1 INNSI
6 DEVEN
11 EDSVSNLIA
20 TNAVLKTENSFSND
34 VVVNESNI
42 IKKDDQHASVSLSDN
57 NLIEQSDSIKTI
69 IDLNLTEDSE
79 NLVKHIGSGIDQESE
94 TNQDKE
100 ISRDSIIKKK
110 PPDTT
115 EHITIHF
122 DNSELDNSDIV
133 NNPNDFSN
141 SKNENVTSDL
151 TSFNQDLTEK
161 RDLSNIE
168 STSQNLFA
176 EEFVDH
182 SIITHRSNPVETKRA
197 NDLIL
202 ENQVAQA
209 ISTDENGFNPDNLI
223 VQNNFEY
230 DESSEKTVLTEKVI
244 LNSAVIMS
252 TVDVSA
258 MKIKSNGKYVET
270 DIASRTDAILV
281 NFKLSKNSFQSSG
294 YKEVYIVI
302 QNPNG
307 KVINE
312 KGKFTLKNG
321 NEVPYT
327 DKTTTYY
334 EKRNLAVSIF
344 SDRFIQKIVKGTYIV
359 KIYIEG
365 YLIGETF
372 LILEGY

>member
-1 INNSI
+1 M
-6 DEVEN
+6 VEN
-11 EDSVSNLIA
+11 PTDISNHKNG
-20 TNAVLKTENSFSND
+20 NA
-34 VVVNESNI
+34 I
-42 IKKDDQHASVSLSDN
+42 
-57 NLIEQSDSIKTI
+57 
-69 IDLNLTEDSE
+69 SE
-79 NLVKHIGSGIDQESE
+79 KI
-94 TNQDKE
+94 
-100 ISRDSIIKKK
+100 
-110 PPDTT
+110 
-115 EHITIHF
+115 
-122 DNSELDNSDIV
+122 
-133 NNPNDFSN
+133 
-141 SKNENVTSDL
+141 
-151 TSFNQDLTEK
+151 SFNQDLTEK
-161 RDLSNIE
+161 KELSNIK
-168 STSQNLFA
+168 STSQNLFT
-176 EEFVDH
+176 EEFEGN
-182 SIITHRSNPVETKRA
+182 SINSNHLFEEDTTA
-197 NDLIL
+197 ENDLNL
-202 ENQVAQA
+202 ENQGAQA
-209 ISTDENGFNPDNLI
+209 ISAGENGFNPDNLI

>member
-1 INNSI
+1 M
-6 DEVEN
+6 
-11 EDSVSNLIA
+11 
-20 TNAVLKTENSFSND
+20 
-34 VVVNESNI
+34 
-42 IKKDDQHASVSLSDN
+42 DQ
-57 NLIEQSDSIKTI
+57 
-69 IDLNLTEDSE
+69 
-79 NLVKHIGSGIDQESE
+79 
-94 TNQDKE
+94 
-100 ISRDSIIKKK
+100 SII
-110 PPDTT
+110 
-115 EHITIHF
+115 I
-122 DNSELDNSDIV
+122 
-133 NNPNDFSN
+133 
-141 SKNENVTSDL
+141 
-151 TSFNQDLTEK
+151 
-161 RDLSNIE
+161 
-168 STSQNLFA
+168 
-176 EEFVDH
+176 
-182 SIITHRSNPVETKRA
+182 HRSYPIDSKIA
-197 NDLIL
+197 NELNL
-202 ENQVAQA
+202 ENQEVQP
-209 ISTDENGFNPDNLI
+209 ISEEQNGFNPDNLI
-223 VQNNFEY
+223 VQDNYDY

-258 MKIKSNGKYVET
+258 MKIKGNGKYVET

-312 KGKFTLKNG
+312 KGTFKLKNG
-321 NEVPYT
+321 NDVSYT

>member
-1 INNSI
+1 M
-6 DEVEN
+6 
-11 EDSVSNLIA
+11 
-20 TNAVLKTENSFSND
+20 
-34 VVVNESNI
+34 
-42 IKKDDQHASVSLSDN
+42 DQ
-57 NLIEQSDSIKTI
+57 
-69 IDLNLTEDSE
+69 
-79 NLVKHIGSGIDQESE
+79 
-94 TNQDKE
+94 
-100 ISRDSIIKKK
+100 
-110 PPDTT
+110 
-115 EHITIHF
+115 
-122 DNSELDNSDIV
+122 
-133 NNPNDFSN
+133 
-141 SKNENVTSDL
+141 
-151 TSFNQDLTEK
+151 
-161 RDLSNIE
+161 
-168 STSQNLFA
+168 
-176 EEFVDH
+176 
-182 SIITHRSNPVETKRA
+182 SIITHRSYPIDSKIA
-197 NDLIL
+197 NELNL
-202 ENQVAQA
+202 ENQEVQP
-209 ISTDENGFNPDNLI
+209 ISEEQNGFNPDNLI
-223 VQNNFEY
+223 VQDNYDY

-312 KGKFTLKNG
+312 KGTFKLKNG
-321 NEVPYT
+321 NDVSYT

>member
-1 INNSI
+1 M
-6 DEVEN
+6 
-11 EDSVSNLIA
+11 
-20 TNAVLKTENSFSND
+20 
-34 VVVNESNI
+34 
-42 IKKDDQHASVSLSDN
+42 
-57 NLIEQSDSIKTI
+57 
-69 IDLNLTEDSE
+69 
-79 NLVKHIGSGIDQESE
+79 
-94 TNQDKE
+94 
-100 ISRDSIIKKK
+100 
-110 PPDTT
+110 
-115 EHITIHF
+115 
-122 DNSELDNSDIV
+122 
-133 NNPNDFSN
+133 
-141 SKNENVTSDL
+141 
-151 TSFNQDLTEK
+151 
-161 RDLSNIE
+161 
-168 STSQNLFA
+168 
-176 EEFVDH
+176 DH
-182 SIITHRSNPVETKRA
+182 SRITHPSYPVDTKLA
-197 NDLIL
+197 NDLYS
-202 ENQVAQA
+202 ENQEAQP
-209 ISTDENGFNPDNLI
+209 ISADENGFNPDNLI

-302 QNPNG
+302 QNPKG

-312 KGKFTLKNG
+312 KGTFKLKNG
-321 NEVPYT
+321 NEESYT

>member
-1 INNSI
+1 M
-6 DEVEN
+6 
-11 EDSVSNLIA
+11 
-20 TNAVLKTENSFSND
+20 
-34 VVVNESNI
+34 
-42 IKKDDQHASVSLSDN
+42 DQ
-57 NLIEQSDSIKTI
+57 
-69 IDLNLTEDSE
+69 
-79 NLVKHIGSGIDQESE
+79 
-94 TNQDKE
+94 
-100 ISRDSIIKKK
+100 
-110 PPDTT
+110 P
-115 EHITIHF
+115 
-122 DNSELDNSDIV
+122 
-133 NNPNDFSN
+133 
-141 SKNENVTSDL
+141 
-151 TSFNQDLTEK
+151 
-161 RDLSNIE
+161 
-168 STSQNLFA
+168 
-176 EEFVDH
+176 
-182 SIITHRSNPVETKRA
+182 IITHRSYPIDSKIA
-197 NDLIL
+197 NELNL
-202 ENQVAQA
+202 ENQEVQP
-209 ISTDENGFNPDNLI
+209 ISEEQNGFNPDNLI
-223 VQNNFEY
+223 VQDNYDY

-258 MKIKSNGKYVET
+258 MKIKGNGKYVET

-312 KGKFTLKNG
+312 KGTFKLKNG
-321 NEVPYT
+321 NDVSYT

>member
-1 INNSI
+1 M
-6 DEVEN
+6 
-11 EDSVSNLIA
+11 
-20 TNAVLKTENSFSND
+20 
-34 VVVNESNI
+34 
-42 IKKDDQHASVSLSDN
+42 DQ
-57 NLIEQSDSIKTI
+57 
-69 IDLNLTEDSE
+69 
-79 NLVKHIGSGIDQESE
+79 
-94 TNQDKE
+94 
-100 ISRDSIIKKK
+100 
-110 PPDTT
+110 P
-115 EHITIHF
+115 
-122 DNSELDNSDIV
+122 
-133 NNPNDFSN
+133 
-141 SKNENVTSDL
+141 
-151 TSFNQDLTEK
+151 
-161 RDLSNIE
+161 
-168 STSQNLFA
+168 
-176 EEFVDH
+176 
-182 SIITHRSNPVETKRA
+182 IITHRSYPIDSKIA
-197 NDLIL
+197 NELNL
-202 ENQVAQA
+202 ENQEVQP
-209 ISTDENGFNPDNLI
+209 ISEEQNGFNPDNLI
-223 VQNNFEY
+223 VQDNYDY

-312 KGKFTLKNG
+312 KGTFKLKNG
-321 NEVPYT
+321 NDVSYT

>member
-1 INNSI
+1 M
-6 DEVEN
+6 
-11 EDSVSNLIA
+11 
-20 TNAVLKTENSFSND
+20 
-34 VVVNESNI
+34 
-42 IKKDDQHASVSLSDN
+42 
-57 NLIEQSDSIKTI
+57 
-69 IDLNLTEDSE
+69 
-79 NLVKHIGSGIDQESE
+79 
-94 TNQDKE
+94 
-100 ISRDSIIKKK
+100 
-110 PPDTT
+110 
-115 EHITIHF
+115 
-122 DNSELDNSDIV
+122 
-133 NNPNDFSN
+133 
-141 SKNENVTSDL
+141 
-151 TSFNQDLTEK
+151 
-161 RDLSNIE
+161 
-168 STSQNLFA
+168 SQNLFA
-176 EEFVDH
+176 EEIVDH
-182 SIITHRSNPVETKRA
+182 SINTHRSYPVDTKTQ

-202 ENQVAQA
+202 ENQVAQP
-209 ISTDENGFNPDNLI
+209 ISDEKNGFNPDNLL

-230 DESSEKTVLTEKVI
+230 DESSEITVLTEKVI

-258 MKIKSNGKYVET
+258 MKIKNNGKYVET

-312 KGKFTLKNG
+312 KGTFKLKNG
-321 NEVPYT
+321 NEVSYT

-334 EKRNLAVSIF
+334 EKRNLDVSIF

-365 YLIGETF
+365 FLIGETF

>member
-1 INNSI
+1 M
-6 DEVEN
+6 V
-11 EDSVSNLIA
+11 SVKDQ
-20 TNAVLKTENSFSND
+20 KTEIN
-34 VVVNESNI
+34 
-42 IKKDDQHASVSLSDN
+42 
-57 NLIEQSDSIKTI
+57 
-69 IDLNLTEDSE
+69 
-79 NLVKHIGSGIDQESE
+79 QE
-94 TNQDKE
+94 KE
-100 ISRDSIIKKK
+100 ISRDSFIKKK

-115 EHITIHF
+115 KHLTIHL
-122 DNSELDNSDIV
+122 DNSEPGNLDTVD
-133 NNPNDFSN
+133 NPTDFSS
-141 SKNENVTSDL
+141 SKYDNVTSDL
-151 TSFNQDLTEK
+151 ASFNQDLDKK

-168 STSQNLFA
+168 TTSQNLFT
-176 EEFVDH
+176 EEFVDQ
-182 SIITHRSNPVETKRA
+182 SIITHRSYPVDSKNA
-197 NDLIL
+197 NDLTL
-202 ENQVAQA
+202 KNQEAQP
-209 ISTDENGFNPDNLI
+209 ISEEQNGFNPDNLI
-223 VQNNFEY
+223 VQDNFEY
-230 DESSEKTVLTEKVI
+230 EESSEKTVLTEKVI

-312 KGKFTLKNG
+312 KGTFKLKNG
-321 NEVPYT
+321 NEVSYT